1 MWKEIAEIIDKQLI
15 IEKRVTGLVKN
26 FATVEEIA
34 EYLAVNLQD

>member
-1 MWKEIAEIIDKQLI
+1 MWKEIAEIIDKQLT

-26 FATVEEIA
+26 FETVEEIA